1 MDDDE
6 PIVERGSTEQL
17 RFFDDEEE
25 DEHKEISLKPKED
38 ITINVTD
45 CRKEKGDW
53 LYDIEVGVA
62 NLTAIPVHCVL

>member
-6 PIVERGSTEQL
+6 PTFEGESTEQL

-25 DEHKEISLKPKED
+25 DEHKEISLEPKQD
-38 ITINVTD
+38 VTINVTD

-62 NLTAIPVHCVL
+62 SLTAISVHCVL